1 MDTNGDTSMIAKGK
15 SSVSLDDIL
24 SKVTEA
30 DILSHYLGV
39 TEVPCIINS
48 PLRQDRRPS
57 FGLYSTD
64 GRRIFYTDLSTRD
77 RGGLLDLLGHM
88 WNCGYKEVLTRINE
102 DISKFCGGASIHS
115 YTPCAVRSTNS
126 YNKDTDLQCKV
137 RDWRSYDIE
146 YWASYGITLEW
157 LKYAEVYPIS
167 HKIVIKDGH
176 RYVFGADKYAYAYVE
191 HKEGKVTLKIYQ
203 PFNKAGYKWSN
214 KHDNSVVSLWTKV
227 PEYGEQICI
236 CSSLKDALCLWANTG
251 IPSLAIQGEG
261 YRMSDTAISELKRRY
276 KQVFICLDNDEP
288 GLKDAQKLAEETGFT
303 NVVLPP
309 FNEGKDI
316 SDLYKA
322 KGKDEFL
329 RIIKPLF
336 NSSRQ
341 EDNDWNDL
349 PFCID

>member
-1 MDTNGDTSMIAKGK
+1 MAFSSGK

-30 DILSHYLGV
+30 DILSYYLGI

-57 FGLYSTD
+57 FGLYSSD
-64 GRRIFYTDLSTRD
+64 GIRIFYIDFATKD
-77 RGGLLDLLGHM
+77 RGGLFDLLGHM
-88 WNCGYKEVLTRINE
+88 WGTDYISTLTRINE

-115 YTPCAVRSTNS
+115 YTPCAVRSKSS

-137 RDWRSYDIE
+137 RDWRDYDIE

-167 HKIVIKDGH
+167 HKIVIKGGH

-261 YRMSDTAISELKRRY
+261 YRMSNTAISELKRRY
-276 KQVFICLDNDEP
+276 KQVFICFDNDKP
-288 GLKDAQKLAEETGFT
+288 GLKDAQKLSEETGFT

-336 NSSRQ
+336 ISSRQ

>member
-1 MDTNGDTSMIAKGK
+1 MAFSSGK

-57 FGLYSTD
+57 FGLYSSD
-64 GRRIFYTDLSTRD
+64 GIRIFYIDLATKDS
-77 RGGLLDLLGHM
+77 GGLFDLLGKM
-88 WNCGYKEVLTRINE
+88 WNCGFKEVLNKINK

-115 YTPCAVRSTNS
+115 YTPCAVRSTSS
-126 YNKDTDLQCKV
+126 YNKDTDLQCKI
-137 RDWRSYDIE
+137 RDWRDYDIE

-251 IPSLAIQGEG
+251 IPAICPQGES
-261 YRMSDTAISELKRRY
+261 YRISNTATNELKRRFKKIY
-276 KQVFICLDNDEP
+276 IIFDNDKA
-288 GLKDAQKLAEETGFT
+288 GILDGKKLAEATGFT
-303 NVVLPP
+303 NLILPK
-309 FNEGKDI
+309 FDNGKDI
-316 SDLYKA
+316 SDAYKIL
-322 KGKDEFL
+322 GKDEWL
-329 RIIKPLF
+329 KMMRLLF
-336 NSSRQ
+336 SSSRPSNSS
-341 EDNDWNDL
+341 E
-349 PFCID
+349 

>member
-1 MDTNGDTSMIAKGK
+1 MAISKGK

-30 DILSHYLGV
+30 DILSYYLGV

-77 RGGLLDLLGHM
+77 RGGLFDLLGHM
-88 WNCGYKEVLTRINE
+88 WNCGYKEVLTRVNE
-102 DISKFCGGASIHS
+102 DISKFCGGANIHS

-203 PFNKAGYKWSN
+203 PFNKAGYKWSSN
-214 KHDNSVVSLWTKV
+214 IDRSVWSLWTKI
-227 PEYGEQICI
+227 PEYGNDLII
-236 CSSLKDALCLWANTG
+236 SSSVKDCLNIMCNFK
-251 IPSLAIQGEG
+251 IPSICLQGEG
-261 YRMSDTAISELKRRY
+261 YLPKPHIMEELKSRY
-276 KQVFICLDNDEP
+276 KNIIIFFDNDFTNPNNP
-288 GLKDAQKLAEETGFT
+288 GHNDAVKLCEEYNLKMIEIPKEYKSKDPSDLFKKYGRDKYLEIMNEILKD
-303 NVVLPP
+303 VLWK
-309 FNEGKDI
+309 NGD
-316 SDLYKA
+316 
-322 KGKDEFL
+322 
-329 RIIKPLF
+329 
-336 NSSRQ
+336 Q
-341 EDNDWNDL
+341 
-349 PFCID
+349 